1 LPKLSKLVFW
11 SVLLVATVAAALW
24 AIGYFAGGY
33 RRLFQLAAPI
43 TPARWAVLAGA
54 AAVFYLLDYARLY
67 TLFRLLGVRIAPAMG
82 LQLTCVSYFVANL
95 TPTAELTIP
104 AMILLLRGKG
114 IPASQTT
121 AVALVKTFYIT
132 AWVCVAGF
140 GGLLFSDE
148 VRLPAP
154 LAEHVV
160 LLSAPAAL
168 LITGFFY
175 VMFFPG
181 RVLRWKARN
190 RLADGIRHC
199 AAALSQIG
207 HSAHPLHWL
216 AHASCLAFIGAY
228 VFIGACVCDALDL
241 PLSAGKAAAAFNAS
255 LLVSYLAPV
264 PGAMGVTEVLTAYF
278 IDPAMGERSMVAAT
292 LLRFFCWYV
301 LALPG
306 ALVLLNAI
314 RAVGWRELA
323 RRWRLQPQ
331 R

>member
-1 LPKLSKLVFW
+1 
-11 SVLLVATVAAALW
+11 VLLVATVAAALW
-24 AIGYFAGGY
+24 AIGHFAGGY
-33 RRLFQLAAPI
+33 RRLFELAAPI
-43 TPARWAVLAGA
+43 TPARWAVLVAA

-67 TLFRLLGVRIAPAMG
+67 ALFRLLGVRIAPLMG

-95 TPTAELTIP
+95 TPTAELAIP

-132 AWVCVAGF
+132 AWVCAAGF
-140 GGLLFSDE
+140 GALLVSDE
-148 VRLPAP
+148 VRLPAA
-154 LAEHVV
+154 LAEHAV
-160 LLSAPAAL
+160 LLGAPAVL
-168 LITGFFY
+168 LICAFFY
-175 VMFFPG
+175 VMFFPQ

-190 RLADGIRHC
+190 RLAQGIRHC
-199 AAALSQIG
+199 AAAISQIG
-207 HSAHPLHWL
+207 HSSGPMHWL
-216 AHASCLAFIGAY
+216 VHASCLAFVGVY
-228 VFIGACVCDALDL
+228 VFIGAYVCDALDL
-241 PLSAGKAAAAFNAS
+241 PLPAATAAAAFSAS

-314 RAVGWRELA
+314 RAAGWRELVT
-323 RRWRLQPQ
+323 RWPLQPQ